1 MRSFK
6 SSKFTLSVLI
16 AAAAVAGGAAQVAAV
31 EGVISST
38 PSTAVEYCHSKFP
51 AIRPSTLATPYPEL
65 KQAGT
70 GDVVDYYGP
79 CDHDPLGKD
88 EAAEQEHQD
97 EERQARDY
105 GD

>member
-1 MRSFK
+1 MYSFK
-6 SSKFTLSVLI
+6 LSKKTFSFFVI
-16 AAAAVAGGAAQVAAV
+16 AAAIAGGAAQVGAM
-31 EGVISST
+31 EGMISST
-38 PSTAVEYCHSKFP
+38 PSSAVEYCHSKFP
-51 AIRPSTLATPYPEL
+51 ALRPSTLATERPEL

-79 CDHDPLGKD
+79 CDHDPQGKD
-88 EAAEQEHQD
+88 EAAEQARQD